1 MCNECG
7 NCAIFCPYD
16 SAPYKD
22 KFTMFHTQDDV
33 DESEN
38 SGFMITGDGAVI
50 RLNGEVFSVGE
61 DLNDYR
67 LPEEL
72 AAIVR
77 AVRDDYAY
85 LR

>member
-1 MCNECG
+1 
-7 NCAIFCPYD
+7 
-16 SAPYKD
+16 
-22 KFTMFHTQDDV
+22 
-33 DESEN
+33 
-38 SGFMITGDGAVI
+38 MITGDGAVI